1 MEGTMSRKAVGEFV
15 AAINASLDL
24 QARCRKVLEGS
35 SDAAGFAALGRE
47 SGFEF
52 TEEDARIYFAIAL
65 TQPEPVEL
73 TDEDLANIAGGR
85 GASELV
91 ADRLQSQDLLRS
103 MGSLPRWALGG
114 FGSPP

>member
-1 MEGTMSRKAVGEFV
+1 MSQKVVGEFV

-24 QARCRKVLEGS
+24 QAKCRKVLEGS

-47 SGFEF
+47 NGFEF
-52 TEEDARIYFAIAL
+52 TEEDARVCFALAL
-65 TQPEPVEL
+65 AQPEPVEL

-85 GASELV
+85 GASDMV
-91 ADRLQSQDLLRS
+91 ADRLQSQDFLRS
-103 MGSLPRWALGG
+103 LGSLPRWVSAG